1 MKKISKSNRILLCLI
16 FLFYFSFEIIITLLC
31 IIGNIKSIR
40 EKEKYLN
47 IFYKIDI
54 EIIRIMGLKC
64 QKYSNIQID
73 KKSLAQNQELI
84 NSDSEDNDI
93 LSLLTKKEIDIN
105 QNILINKNDQ
115 KLYLKNEKIFKNKEF
130 KNLLIFTFI
139 VHFTLIIIVILSILK
154 TLTSFN
160 KFYNSALIN
169 VLYMEQEQYFFKN
182 INSLRLNLRNSG
194 LIFYNGIHSFNFE
207 ETKDIYKTTFLRI
220 KQLELD
226 IYNNITEKGLPGNA
240 SMIIINNLTSGLCDY
255 YDNLYNLSNLT
266 CYDLGENVVDYGII
280 PIYTYYIKIIFQL
293 LYDFNDI
300 INYII
305 AKGYIYSDFAYG
317 TELYNDKIPDNV
329 ENEEDYLNSNPF
341 LIVNSKGFRDIT
353 LIIVNILVPMYQ
365 SIIKI
370 LFESFDNYYQDNHNF
385 IFIMMV
391 IFYSIIILVYVF
403 HTCPMIY
410 NENKD
415 INKTRSILGVIPK
428 NVLYEIIKNEDELKD
443 KDK

>member
-1 MKKISKSNRILLCLI
+1 
-16 FLFYFSFEIIITLLC
+16 
-31 IIGNIKSIR
+31 
-40 EKEKYLN
+40 
-47 IFYKIDI
+47 
-54 EIIRIMGLKC
+54 
-64 QKYSNIQID
+64 
-73 KKSLAQNQELI
+73 
-84 NSDSEDNDI
+84 
-93 LSLLTKKEIDIN
+93 
-105 QNILINKNDQ
+105 
-115 KLYLKNEKIFKNKEF
+115 
-130 KNLLIFTFI
+130 
-139 VHFTLIIIVILSILK
+139 
-154 TLTSFN
+154 
-160 KFYNSALIN
+160 
-169 VLYMEQEQYFFKN
+169 
-182 INSLRLNLRNSG
+182 
-194 LIFYNGIHSFNFE
+194 
-207 ETKDIYKTTFLRI
+207 
-220 KQLELD
+220 
-226 IYNNITEKGLPGNA
+226 
-240 SMIIINNLTSGLCDY
+240 MIIINNLTSGLCDY